1 MRNVTFINFKLEAFE
16 AFLHLEVLIFL
27 KYTLNV
33 LVCVF
38 SVFFC
43 NFLFS
48 FVKWRFNGEGKGRHN
63 WGETTGDHN
72 RGKQT
77 YNKNVKW

>member
-1 MRNVTFINFKLEAFE
+1 MFWYVYFQ
-16 AFLHLEVLIFL
+16 
-27 KYTLNV
+27 Y
-33 LVCVF
+33 
-38 SVFFC
+38 FFC

-77 YNKNVKW
+77 YNKHVKWLKKTPFVTKIIKGQTL